1 MRELASPTRD
11 PGVQELVRRIRRAI
25 EGKKLDI
32 YFEEKTLTDTRR
44 IAVECKDY
52 GRPLTAEQIRKEIYL
67 DYHYLIEARHLDGVL
82 IVAPLPLNADAEAF
96 VRTATGFAFKT
107 FAQLQ
112 NDVMNFGSYLQSMR
126 AQFHEQGLDTYYVKA
141 KLSDG
146 RDLEEKVAAWLNEP
160 MAPPIAILAG
170 YGMGKTSFARRIA
183 TQAAIAHSADGQSR
197 IPILIKLGEISD
209 EQALEGLLGK
219 VFTATNVVMNYSF
232 DLFMALNA
240 AGRFLIV
247 LDGFDEMKHTM
258 SWSQF
263 RYNFG
268 QLHRLIVPNS
278 KVILL
283 GRPSAFLSDA
293 EHLHALRGI
302 RRLKGKDIKEPNWP
316 EYDEV
321 TLAGFTAE
329 TAYAFIASYMRYA
342 IKTAQATGAATIDV
356 VQDAHLNQTLQ
367 NLVQHVAAVVV

>member
-1 MRELASPTRD
+1 MSEQQSTTAKGNSFRD
-11 PGVQELVRRIRRAI
+11 RVAQLLQAAHFDGVTTERRIG
-25 EGKKLDI
+25 GKKLDV
-32 YFEEKTLTDTRR
+32 YFEQRTLTETRR

-67 DYHYLIEARHLDGVL
+67 DYHVLLEARKIDGVL
-82 IVAPLPLNADAEAF
+82 IVSPLALNADAQEL
-96 VRTATGFAFKT
+96 VRTATGFKFKT

-146 RDLEEKVAAWLNEP
+146 SDLEEKVAAWLNEP
-160 MAPPIAILAG
+160 IAPPIAILAG

-183 TQAAIAHSADGQSR
+183 TQAAVAHSVDGQSR

-219 VFTATNVVMNYSF
+219 VFTATNVVVNYNF
-232 DLFMALNA
+232 ELFMALNA
-240 AGRFLIV
+240 AGRFLII

-263 RYNFG
+263 KYNFG
-268 QLHRLIVPNS
+268 QLHRLVVPNS

-293 EHLHALRGI
+293 EQIHALRGN
-302 RRLKGKDIKEPNWP
+302 RRLNGKDIKEPHWP
-316 EYDEV
+316 EYD
-321 TLAGFTAE
+321 
-329 TAYAFIASYMRYA
+329 
-342 IKTAQATGAATIDV
+342 
-356 VQDAHLNQTLQ
+356 
-367 NLVQHVAAVVV
+367 